1 MKLFTYLSFDGD
13 CADAFRFYEKVL
25 GGKLEML
32 MTFADSPMAG
42 QVGPEWQNRVI
53 HAYLAVD
60 GGAIMGGD
68 APPGAYVRPAG
79 FCANVQVDNVE
90 EAERIFNALAEGGQI
105 TMPLEKSFWAE
116 RFGMLVDR
124 FGVPWIVNGPQI

>member
-1 MKLFTYLSFDGD
+1 MKLFTYLSFDGN
-13 CADAFRFYEKVL
+13 CAEAFRFYEKVL
-25 GGKLEML
+25 GGKLETL

-42 QVGPEWQNRVI
+42 QVGPDWQNRVL

-68 APPGAYVRPAG
+68 APPGLYAKPAG
-79 FCANVQVDNVE
+79 FCANIQVDSVE

-105 TMPLEKSFWAE
+105 TLPLQQSFWAA

-124 FGVPWIVNGPQI
+124 FGVPWMVNGPAI